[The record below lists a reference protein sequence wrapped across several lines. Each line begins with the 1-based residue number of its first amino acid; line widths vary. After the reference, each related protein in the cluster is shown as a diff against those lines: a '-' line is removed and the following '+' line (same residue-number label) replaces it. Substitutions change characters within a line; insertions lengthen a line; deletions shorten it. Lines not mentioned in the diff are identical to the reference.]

1 MRELLLHRVA
11 GLTSSSSG
19 TTSPQ
24 PATIRWR
31 SPSASEGSSSS
42 SSAGGLQPND
52 GAGCC
57 CWCRHWGWASLCCW
71 LRRSAFLILPSAAI
85 SSNDAWREGVTR
97 FVGCAE
103 VVKTQEPPAA
113 PSSGATAFNSCS
125 NLLARGAR
133 EHMLSSLPAPRGRGL
148 APLPLLLAVRW
159 VRPPWPHCSPT
170 PAVAW
175 YSRRTRKFFVAAS
188 CRSVLTFCVWKTSLV
203 TVVNPE
209 NVCVPG

>member
-1 MRELLLHRVA
+1 MMELAVAAGVGTGA
-11 GLTSSSSG
+11 GLVY
-19 TTSPQ
+19 
-24 PATIRWR
+24 A
-31 SPSASEGSSSS
+31 AGSDE
-42 SSAGGLQPND
+42 ALG
-52 GAGCC
+52 
-57 CWCRHWGWASLCCW
+57 
-71 LRRSAFLILPSAAI
+71 AFLFLPSAAI
-85 SSNDAWREGVTR
+85 SSNDARREGVTR

-113 PSSGATAFNSCS
+113 PSSGATAFSSCS

-175 YSRRTRKFFVAAS
+175 YSRRTRKFFAAAS